1 MIEHAISKARTFT
14 IIIRVVSFIMIVL
27 GLVIFF
33 SPLTNI
39 LGYVP
44 LIGGFLKGTVTFI
57 VFIGFIGAILVCIP
71 FYIITFSLAWIFY
84 HPKVGLVILGI
95 GMAAAGVL
103 IYLSVSKSG

>member
-14 IIIRVVSFIMIVL
+14 IIIRVVSFIMMVF

-57 VFIGFIGAILVCIP
+57 VFIGAILICIP
-71 FYIITFSLAWIFY
+71 LYIITFSLAWIFY

>member
-14 IIIRVVSFIMIVL
+14 IIIRVVSFIMMVL

-57 VFIGFIGAILVCIP
+57 VFIGAILICIP
-71 FYIITFSLAWIFY
+71 LYIITFSLAWIFY